1 MNAVTKTQG
10 SNDLRQTLSAL
21 SPGLKSL
28 LAFEPSNHRAV
39 SEIAGNPV
47 LLAEVTAAL
56 PAIKA
61 NATAPASHEDIKRIV
76 GSKFATFR
84 PTQRSDAEWAMFWA
98 DYFSVLEG
106 IPASALEA
114 AMEAVLNDPKIEHL
128 PKPARIKELAL
139 ITPNRAVK
147 AYDRAKAAV
156 EYEPPKD
163 IPKLSPEQIR
173 EMVQPIGGKRL
184 EPNDADK
191 ERVKRMMREFI
202 EADEARKAKLKT
214 EKQIAEPACGVPDET
229 GITPEL
235 RLALQNRCYNPFD

>member
-39 SEIAGNPV
+39 SEIANNPAF
-47 LLAEVTAAL
+47 LAEVKAAL

-61 NATAPASHEDIKRIV
+61 NATNPASHEDIKRII
-76 GSKFATFR
+76 GAKFATFR

-106 IPASALEA
+106 LPASALEA
-114 AMEAVLNDPKIEHL
+114 AMEAVLNDPKVEHM
-128 PKPARIKELAL
+128 PKPARIKELAMS
-139 ITPNRAVK
+139 TPNRAVK
-147 AYDRAKAAV
+147 AYDRAKAAI
-156 EYEPPKD
+156 EYEAPKAT
-163 IPKLSPEQIR
+163 PRLSPEQVR

-202 EADEARKAKLKT
+202 EADEARKAKERKAL
-214 EKQIAEPACGVPDET
+214 EQREPVSATPDET
-229 GITPEL
+229 GISPQL
-235 RLALQNRCYNPFD
+235 REALIARGYSPN

>member
-1 MNAVTKTQG
+1 MNAVTKIQG
-10 SNDLRQTLSAL
+10 SKDLRQTLSAL

-39 SEIAGNPV
+39 SEIANNPAF
-47 LLAEVTAAL
+47 LAEVKAAL

-61 NATAPASHEDIKRIV
+61 NATNPASHEDIKRII
-76 GSKFATFR
+76 GAKFATFR

-106 IPASALEA
+106 LPASALEA
-114 AMEAVLNDPKIEHL
+114 AMEAVLNDPKVEHM
-128 PKPARIKELAL
+128 PKPARIKELAMS
-139 ITPNRAVK
+139 TPNRAVK

-156 EYEPPKD
+156 EYQAPREVEKLPPEK
-163 IPKLSPEQIR
+163 IR
-173 EMVQPIGGKRL
+173 EMVQPIGGARL

-202 EADEARKAKLKT
+202 EADEARKAKERQELEQRAPVSAT
-214 EKQIAEPACGVPDET
+214 PDET
-229 GITPEL
+229 GISPQL
-235 RLALQNRCYNPFD
+235 REALMARGYSPN

>member
-1 MNAVTKTQG
+1 MNAVTTTQG

-39 SEIAGNPV
+39 SEIANNPA

-61 NATAPASHEDIKRIV
+61 NATNPASHEDIKRIV
-76 GSKFATFR
+76 GAKFATFR
-84 PTQRSDAEWAMFWA
+84 PTQRSDAEWAMYWA
-98 DYFSVLEG
+98 DCFAVLDG
-106 IPASALEA
+106 TSTSALEA
-114 AMEAVLNDPKIEHL
+114 AMEAVLNDPKVEHM
-128 PKPARIKELAL
+128 PKPARIKELAMM
-139 ITPNRAVK
+139 TPNRAVK

-156 EYEPPKD
+156 EYQAPREVEKLPPEK
-163 IPKLSPEQIR
+163 IR
-173 EMVQPIGGKRL
+173 EMVQPIGGMRL
-184 EPNDADK
+184 EPTTADK

-202 EADEARKAKLKT
+202 EADEARKAKAKAA
-214 EKQIAEPACGVPDET
+214 AEVPEPVQGVPDDS

-235 RLALQNRCYNPFD
+235 RQTLINRGYNPHI

>member
-1 MNAVTKTQG
+1 MNAITKTQG

-39 SEIAGNPV
+39 SEIANNPA
-47 LLAEVTAAL
+47 LLAEVKAAL

-61 NATAPASHEDIKRIV
+61 NATNPASHDDIKRIV
-76 GSKFATFR
+76 GAKFATFR

-106 IPASALEA
+106 LPASALEA
-114 AMEAVLNDPKIEHL
+114 AMEAVLNDPKVEHM
-128 PKPARIKELAL
+128 PKPARIKELAMM
-139 ITPNRAVK
+139 TPNRAVK

-156 EYEPPKD
+156 EYEAPREVEKLPPEK
-163 IPKLSPEQIR
+163 IR

-184 EPNDADK
+184 EPNEADK

-202 EADEARKAKLKT
+202 EADEARKAKERKA
-214 EKQIAEPACGVPDET
+214 AEMPPPVQGVPDET

-235 RLALQNRCYNPFD
+235 RQSLINRGYDPNY